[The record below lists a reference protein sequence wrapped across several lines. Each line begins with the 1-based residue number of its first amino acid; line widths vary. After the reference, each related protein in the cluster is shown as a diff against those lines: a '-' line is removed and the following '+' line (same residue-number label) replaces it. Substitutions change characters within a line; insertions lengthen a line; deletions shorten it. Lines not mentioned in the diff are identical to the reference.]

1 MMSSDH
7 IIKQTKYW
15 ISSFIIN
22 YTICPFART
31 PFTHDTIY
39 YAVVDSSSIEE
50 CLYTVFSECER
61 LDNTSEIETTFLIY
75 PNLFQDFNDYLDFLT
90 LAENLLNIHNYDGI
104 YQLASF
110 HPMYRFDN
118 EDEIEAASYTNRS
131 PYPMLH
137 LIREASI
144 SKALASFPHP
154 EQIPQNNIAL
164 TKKLGANKLQT
175 ILNTALNKPF

>member
-22 YTICPFART
+22 YTICPFARN
-31 PFTHDTIY
+31 PFTQDTIY
-39 YAVVDSSSIEE
+39 YTVVDSRSIEE
-50 CLYTVFSECER
+50 CLYAVFSECER
-61 LDNTSEIETTFLIY
+61 LDNTSDIETTFLIY

-104 YQLASF
+104 YQIASF
-110 HPMYRFDN
+110 HPMYCFDN
-118 EDEIEAASYTNRS
+118 EDEIEATSYTNRS

-137 LIREASI
+137 LIRETSI

-154 EQIPQNNIAL
+154 EQIPKNNIAL

-175 ILNTALNKPF
+175 ILEQAMNKLF

>member
-1 MMSSDH
+1 
-7 IIKQTKYW
+7 
-15 ISSFIIN
+15 
-22 YTICPFART
+22 
-31 PFTHDTIY
+31 
-39 YAVVDSSSIEE
+39 
-50 CLYTVFSECER
+50 
-61 LDNTSEIETTFLIY
+61 
-75 PNLFQDFNDYLDFLT
+75 
-90 LAENLLNIHNYDGI
+90 
-104 YQLASF
+104 
-110 HPMYRFDN
+110 MYRFDN

-164 TKKLGANKLQT
+164 TKKLGTNKLQT